1 MKFYIPTKQ
10 EEEKLKA
17 DKKRIDN
24 ILNAVDRYAHFG
36 AFRGTEG
43 ELSLSKDKTESLYL
57 LLLMTHQKL
66 KNLK

>member
-24 ILNAVDRYAHFG
+24 ILSALGRYAQFG

-43 ELSLSKDKTESLYL
+43 ELDLSKDKTESLYIL
-57 LLLMTHQKL
+57 LLSTYEKL
-66 KNLK
+66 NKT

>member
-1 MKFYIPTKQ
+1 
-10 EEEKLKA
+10 LKA

-24 ILNAVDRYAHFG
+24 ILGALGRYAQFG

-57 LLLMTHQKL
+57 LLLMTHEKL
-66 KNLK
+66 NNLK

>member
-1 MKFYIPTKQ
+1 M
-10 EEEKLKA
+10 KA

-24 ILNAVDRYAHFG
+24 ILNALGRYAQFG

-57 LLLMTHQKL
+57 LLLMTHEKL
-66 KNLK
+66 NNLK